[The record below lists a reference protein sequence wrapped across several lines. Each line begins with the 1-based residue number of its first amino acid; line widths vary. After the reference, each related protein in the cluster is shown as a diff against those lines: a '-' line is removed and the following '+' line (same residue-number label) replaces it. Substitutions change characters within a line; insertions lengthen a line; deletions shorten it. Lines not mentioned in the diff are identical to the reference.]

1 MAVYNPPT
9 EDLPIFDNNVFTS
22 GNEVLTVD
30 VANKNY
36 LKFPIAQ
43 GAETLTDI
51 TVLGTST
58 LNGTLTQN
66 NAILNIDQ
74 TDHTNNNLGNN
85 LRATDFYGDVRL
97 LRPSGVNGGSLQ
109 FTDITTLPYG
119 NNFTQQYQS
128 GNGFKIINQSLGG
141 SIGMSQKT
149 SGNVLRTPL
158 TLLSTGSTFA
168 TTSTDGNNITLACL
182 ETVSGKYIGI
192 HPSVTVGSQMPILAG
207 DNQIV
212 SKNQS
217 NTPNTTALVVGCQST
232 VSNGLKVDSVTNI
245 TTIGQGGTSNGVYT
259 TSFSCDG
266 TNSIIK
272 GPAQF
277 TSTSPPTSDQFPL
290 PGPTDSSNKIPTTAW
305 VQSAITSGG
314 IVPLFLRGYKFITN
328 TIIDWPVTFGTIP
341 INFTNGSTLPTNSN
355 FTIRYSIR
363 YDFNITSSTAQSNL
377 FYSAYGNLNIYPNR
391 VSTNTLAVPVFLN
404 GSLNGSLAY
413 GYSDVTV
420 APRGRYIWT
429 ENFSNPEIL
438 DGTNRNDNPVF
449 ITSVN
454 QASLTLNLGLPYQGL
469 TAPSNNCA
477 ISVYL
482 ELINDCT
489 GTTITTGSTTFFD
502 SIEKNF

>member
-1 MAVYNPPT
+1 MAVYNPPI

-22 GNEVLTVD
+22 GDEVLTVD
-30 VANKNY
+30 IANKNY

-58 LNGTLTQN
+58 FNGTET
-66 NAILNIDQ
+66 
-74 TDHTNNNLGNN
+74 H
-85 LRATDFYGDVRL
+85 
-97 LRPSGVNGGSLQ
+97 
-109 FTDITTLPYG
+109 
-119 NNFTQQYQS
+119 
-128 GNGFKIINQSLGG
+128 
-141 SIGMSQKT
+141 
-149 SGNVLRTPL
+149 
-158 TLLSTGSTFA
+158 TGSTIQLNA
-168 TTSTDGNNITLACL
+168 TSSGGLTST
-182 ETVSGKYIGI
+182 
-192 HPSVTVGSQMPILAG
+192 
-207 DNQIV
+207 
-212 SKNQS
+212 
-217 NTPNTTALVVGCQST
+217 TPQ
-232 VSNGLKVDSVTNI
+232 
-245 TTIGQGGTSNGVYT
+245 
-259 TSFSCDG
+259 
-266 TNSIIK
+266 
-272 GPAQF
+272 
-277 TSTSPPTSDQFPL
+277 
-290 PGPTDSSNKIPTTAW
+290 PGPTDSSTKIPTTAW

-328 TIIDWPVTFGTIP
+328 TSIDLPVTFGTIP

-377 FYSAYGNLNIYPNR
+377 FYSAYGDLNIYPNR
-391 VSTNTLAVPVFLN
+391 VSTNTSAIPVFLN
-404 GSLNGSLAY
+404 GSLNGSSAY

-438 DGTNRNDNPVF
+438 DGSNKNDNPVF

-454 QASLTLNLGLPYQGL
+454 QASLTLNLGLPYQGTL
-469 TAPSNNCA
+469 APSNNCA

-489 GTTITTGSTTFFD
+489 GTTITTGTTSFFD